1 MHHKQKGAFHTS
13 KLYYSIQ
20 KINLHFRL
28 FTSME
33 ELRNMVEFPCQA
45 DFFSKLKQETVSDEM
60 YNDAKRLYENR
71 RNLPKGDPNKWY
83 NMGDYLRYYNLLDV
97 EPLKIALKSCFEN
110 YRKYFNVDGLS
121 FLSLPRIGFESMYRL
136 FDKKL
141 PLVVTFNKSLV
152 GDAARKLFRENVLG
166 GLSTV
171 FHRLVTPAHTYA
183 YTHVCVHAH
192 THTHIIYI
200 LGISIQWMKLDQL
213 HPELLLMATFTLH
226 CCF

>member
-1 MHHKQKGAFHTS
+1 MRHKRKGAFHTS
-13 KLYYSIQ
+13 KLYYFIQ

-60 YNDAKRLYENR
+60 YNDAKQLYENR
-71 RNLPKGDPNKWY
+71 RNLPEGDPNKWY

-97 EPLKIALKSCFEN
+97 EPLKIALKTCFEN

-152 GDAARKLFRENVLG
+152 GDAVRKLFRENVLG

-183 YTHVCVHAH
+183 YTHVCVHSHTHECVHAHTHECVH
-192 THTHIIYI
+192 THTHVYVHTHTHTYTHTHI
-200 LGISIQWMKLDQL
+200 
-213 HPELLLMATFTLH
+213 
-226 CCF
+226 